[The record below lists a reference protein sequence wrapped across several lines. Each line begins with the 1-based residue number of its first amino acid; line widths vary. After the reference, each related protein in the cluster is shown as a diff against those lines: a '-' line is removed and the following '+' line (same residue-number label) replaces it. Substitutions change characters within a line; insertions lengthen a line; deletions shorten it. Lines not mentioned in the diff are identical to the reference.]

1 MHSRLRQKRD
11 VKYWRIVVQNV
22 LFQSSRNI
30 DHATSALSGSTLLIP
45 GLSYMS
51 IGLDDWR
58 AVESTFR
65 SLAFD
70 IFCPVPGDSVTLN
83 WN

>member
-30 DHATSALSGSTLLIP
+30 DHATSALSGSTLLKLLHDLNP
-45 GLSYMS
+45 LGPRFLQTSW
-51 IGLDDWR
+51 LDSNH
-58 AVESTFR
+58 VS
-65 SLAFD
+65 
-70 IFCPVPGDSVTLN
+70 
-83 WN
+83 